1 MRHGAVSGTG
11 AESGWFAVVLIVG
24 GKGQGKL
31 SYAMKKTG
39 AGPGSIACMPEEAW
53 EKPVFAGLET
63 WLKEQEDPLPELK
76 ELLRRSPGVV
86 ILCQEVGCGVV
97 PMERT
102 ERDWRERVGRVCCF
116 LAERAD
122 RVERLCC
129 GISTVL
135 KGEGPWNGS

>member
-1 MRHGAVSGTG
+1 M
-11 AESGWFAVVLIVG
+11 VLIVG
-24 GKGQGKL
+24 GTGQGKL

-39 AGPGSIACMPEEAW
+39 AGPDDIAYRPEEAW

-63 WLKEQEDPLPELK
+63 WLKEQEAPLPELE
-76 ELLRRSPGVV
+76 ELLRQNPNVM
-86 ILCQEVGCGVV
+86 ILCREVGCGVV
-97 PMERT
+97 PMERA

-129 GISTVL
+129 GIPTVL
-135 KGEGPWNGS
+135 KGEGPWNGF